1 MNLKCTAVLMNLTF
15 LIAGKAYAM
24 DSVLKNET
32 YRKEIKATL
41 KQKELVIAVI
51 DTGIDTQHPFLKEM
65 IWQNPGEI
73 GLDENGKD
81 KKNNGV
87 DDDQDGFVDDFEG
100 WNFATQSKDV
110 FDFHGHGTHVAGIIK
125 KYSRNHEHI
134 KILPLKYYSLN
145 QSTENNLAHSVA
157 AIKYAIAKHVD
168 IINYSGGGAG
178 FSEEENKVLKLAERN
193 HIIVVAAAG
202 NEAHNLNQV
211 SYFPASYGLKNIF
224 VIGSKDPQGKI
235 SAFSNFGVG
244 KVDAFLDG
252 ENIVSSL
259 PNGKFGRM
267 SGTSQAT
274 AVGTAK
280 VADSLLRKRST
291 QNRQTILFS
300 LRTAENNQIN
310 SF

>member
-1 MNLKCTAVLMNLTF
+1 MNLKCTVVLLNLTF
-15 LIAGKAYAM
+15 LIAGKTYAM
-24 DSVLKNET
+24 DSVLKNEN

-73 GLDENGKD
+73 GLDEKGKD
-81 KKNNGV
+81 KRHNGL
-87 DDDQDGFVDDFEG
+87 DDDQDGFIDDYEG
-100 WNFATQSKDV
+100 WNFASNSKDV

-125 KYSRNHEHI
+125 KYSHFADRI

-145 QSTENNLAHSVA
+145 QSTENNLDNSVA
-157 AIKYAIAKHVD
+157 AIKYAINKHVD

-178 FSEEENKVLKLAERN
+178 FSEAENKVLKLAEKN

-202 NEAHNLNQV
+202 NEAHNLNQI

-224 VIGSKDPQGKI
+224 VIGSKSPKGKR
-235 SAFSNFGVG
+235 SPFSNFGIG
-244 KVDAFLDG
+244 KVDAFLEG

-274 AVGTAK
+274 AMGTAK
-280 VADSLLRKRST
+280 VADSLLQKRST
-291 QNRQTILFS
+291 QNRQTILLS
-300 LRTAENNQIN
+300 LKTAENNRIN
-310 SF
+310 